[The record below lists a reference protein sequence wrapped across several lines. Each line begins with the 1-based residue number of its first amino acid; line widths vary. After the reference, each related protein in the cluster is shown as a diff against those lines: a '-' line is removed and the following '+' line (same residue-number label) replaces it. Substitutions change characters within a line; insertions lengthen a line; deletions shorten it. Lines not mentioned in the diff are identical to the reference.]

1 MVPLIEGENSDD
13 PRQCSLWLLVAVL
26 MSVIGS
32 GGVFR
37 LVIGVTGIGV
47 LLLLALLLLLSLLPL
62 ALALPVAGKGTEA
75 GESGPVFQSISQ
87 FLNLS

>member
-1 MVPLIEGENSDD
+1 MAPLIEGEKSDD
-13 PRQCSLWLLVAVL
+13 ARVRSLWLLVVVL

-47 LLLLALLLLLSLLPL
+47 LLLLVLLLFPL
-62 ALALPVAGKGTEA
+62 ALAFPVAGKGTEA

-87 FLNLS
+87 FLNRS